1 MERQPG
7 RPAPRRYPLD
17 DRESLRDHTA
27 LRDRLEYP
35 VKAVPADPYIGSPLV
50 PTGDPLVDGVG
61 PAAYAMRADVPDRTV
76 HGEAKIVPLR
86 LAPGYHIEPR
96 DPDPRGLPVKACDG
110 RVAGTI
116 LDLWVDRSEPQVR
129 YYEVQLAGAER
140 RVLLPAA
147 FVQWP
152 NFGWFGR
159 MDHVKVKSITADQFT
174 RVPGTRRDDQVTL
187 LEEDRIMAY
196 YAGGHLYAKAARSE
210 PLL

>member
-1 MERQPG
+1 MQSEPR
-7 RPAPRRYPLD
+7 RRYPLD

-27 LRDRLEYP
+27 IGDRLEYP
-35 VKAVPADPYIGSPLV
+35 LKAVPADQYVGSPIL
-50 PTGDPLVDGVG
+50 PTGDPMVDGVG

-76 HGEAKIVPLR
+76 HGDARIVPMR
-86 LAPGYHIEPR
+86 LAPGYHVEPR
-96 DPDPRGLPVKACDG
+96 DPDPRGLPVRACDG
-110 RVAGTI
+110 QVAGTI
-116 LDLWVDRSEPQVR
+116 LDLWVDRAEPQVR
-129 YYEVQLAGAER
+129 YYEVRLAAGER

-147 FVQWP
+147 LVQWP

-159 MDHVKVKSITADQFT
+159 MDHVKVKSITSDQFT

-196 YAGGHLYAKAARSE
+196 YAGGHLYAKASRAE

>member
-1 MERQPG
+1 MQRDT
-7 RPAPRRYPLD
+7 RDMRSRYPLD
-17 DRESLRDHTA
+17 DRESLRDHLA
-27 LRDRLEYP
+27 IRDRPEYP
-35 VKAVPADPYIGSPLV
+35 LKAIPVDPYVGSPLV

-61 PAAYAMRADVPDRTV
+61 PAAYASRADVPDRTV
-76 HGEAKIVPLR
+76 HGDAKIVPMR

-96 DPDPRGLPVKACDG
+96 DPDPRGLPVRACDG

-116 LDLWVDRSEPQVR
+116 VDLWVDRAEPQVR
-129 YYEVQLAGAER
+129 YYEVVLANAER

-174 RVPGTRRDDQVTL
+174 RVPGTRRDDMVTL
-187 LEEDRIMAY
+187 LEEDKIMAY
-196 YAGGHLYAKAARSE
+196 YAGGHLYARSSRAE

>member
-76 HGEAKIVPLR
+76 HGEAKIVPMR
-86 LAPGYHIEPR
+86 LAPGYHVEPR

-110 RVAGTI
+110 RIAGTI
-116 LDLWVDRSEPQVR
+116 LDLWVDRAEPQVR

-159 MDHVKVKSITADQFT
+159 MDHVKVKSITSDQFT

-196 YAGGHLYAKAARSE
+196 YAGGHLYAKASRAE

>member
-1 MERQPG
+1 MER
-7 RPAPRRYPLD
+7 ATTTRYPRD
-17 DRESLRDHTA
+17 DRESPRDHTA
-27 LRDRLEYP
+27 MGDRLEYP
-35 VKAVPADPYIGSPLV
+35 LRAVPTDHYIGSPLV

-61 PAAYAMRADVPDRTV
+61 PAAYAMRAEVPDRTV
-76 HGEAKIVPLR
+76 HGDAKIVPMR
-86 LAPGYHIEPR
+86 LAPGFHIEPR
-96 DPDPRGLPVKACDG
+96 DPDPRGLPVRASDG

-129 YYEVQLAGAER
+129 YYEVQVAGTER

-159 MDHVKVKSITADQFT
+159 MDHVKVKAITADQFT
-174 RVPGTRRDDQVTL
+174 RVPATRRDDMVTL
-187 LEEDRIMAY
+187 REEDRIMAY
-196 YAGGHLYAKAARSE
+196 FAGGHLYATASRAE